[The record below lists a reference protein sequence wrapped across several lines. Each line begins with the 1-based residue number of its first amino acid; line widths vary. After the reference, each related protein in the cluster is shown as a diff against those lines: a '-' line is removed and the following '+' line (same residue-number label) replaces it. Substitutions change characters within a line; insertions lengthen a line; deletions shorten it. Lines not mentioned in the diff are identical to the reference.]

1 MTRSRWSVLGF
12 LAGDNDLE
20 GAAIAD
26 IKEMERV
33 GSRPG
38 ELEIVVQVD
47 RAADHSFPKDDW
59 QNTRRYYITRSTHRD
74 RITSRL
80 LADLGETNTGDPRV
94 LEEFLDFAVSSF
106 PSEATALI
114 IWNHGSGVFVPAE
127 LLAHHGAPSRR
138 EIVNRASPRLRRTV
152 FHTSREALVQLDP
165 QRRGIA
171 YDDRSGD
178 CLDNRELQ
186 RVLGSAHE
194 LLGRPVDLV
203 GMDACLMTMIE
214 VAYQIRTH
222 ARVLVG
228 SEEVEPGDGWP
239 YAEVLSDLAARP
251 AMTAEELGGAIVHRY
266 VASYAGFPGDVTQAA
281 IDLSRLEPLVDAV
294 DRLARALLEHLTR
307 PRFGATIYTA
317 WRSSLRFFDNYYV
330 DLHSFASALAAATNV
345 DAVRRAS
352 VEVQRAIEGKG
363 VDSPII
369 AEAHAGPG
377 MDAARG
383 LSIYF
388 PPFRVPSPFYAE
400 LDFARRTRWADFLDA
415 YLRKGN

>member
-1 MTRSRWSVLGF
+1 MTRSRWTVLGF

-20 GAAIAD
+20 AAAIAD

-38 ELEIVVQVD
+38 QLEIVVQVD
-47 RAADHSFPKDDW
+47 RAADGRRGKNAW
-59 QNTRRYYITRSTHRD
+59 QHTRRYYITPSTDPR
-74 RITSRL
+74 RITSPV
-80 LADLGETNTGDPRV
+80 LAELGETNTGDPRV
-94 LEEFLDFAVSSF
+94 LEEFVDFAASSF

-114 IWNHGSGVFVPAE
+114 IWNHGSGVFVPVE
-127 LLAHHGAPSRR
+127 MLAHNGALSRR
-138 EIVNRASPRLRRTV
+138 EVNRASPRLRRTV
-152 FHTSREALVQLDP
+152 FHTTREALRQLDP

-178 CLDNRELQ
+178 CLDNRELR
-186 RVLGSAHE
+186 RVLASAHE

-228 SEEVEPGDGWP
+228 SEELEPGDGWP
-239 YAEVLSDLAARP
+239 YAEVLGDLAERP
-251 AMTAEELGGAIVHRY
+251 AMTAEELGGSIVRRY

-294 DRLARALLEHLTR
+294 DRLAQALLAHLTR

-330 DLHSFASALAAATNV
+330 DLHSFASAIAAATTV

-363 VDSPII
+363 VESPII
-369 AEAHAGPG
+369 AEAHGGPA

-388 PPFRVPSPFYAE
+388 PPFHVPSPFYAE

-415 YLRKGN
+415 YLRNGN